1 VALTKLR
8 AALLLLVLLGST
20 ATAWAAPARSAL
32 AAANEHVAVANRAF
46 QAGRYDKAIEELRVA
61 YQLAPRAE
69 FLLSFAQ
76 VYRAA
81 GRTQEALEACHAYL
95 AMVPTGPMATTTR
108 QLVTLLEAERQRKE
122 ASAHEPAPAPPT
134 PPPAPAEPA
143 PAPPPPPPAAAA
155 AATLVAAPQPTD
167 DGGAHRRKV
176 ILGVTL
182 GAVGL
187 AVVGLTVGLAVGL
200 SGGRH
205 PSLGTLDFTP
215 P

>member
-1 VALTKLR
+1 MM
-8 AALLLLVLLGST
+8 VLSWT
-20 ATAWAAPARSAL
+20 AESAHAGPGRNRAL

-46 QAGRYDKAIEELRVA
+46 QARKYDKAIEELRVA

-95 AMVPTGPMATTTR
+95 AMVPSGPMATTTR
-108 QLVTLLEAERQRKE
+108 QLVKLLEAELAQKQ
-122 ASAHEPAPAPPT
+122 PAPSEPPPATTPPLSLAPPSATT
-134 PPPAPAEPA
+134 PPPAEALVA
-143 PAPPPPPPAAAA
+143 TTASPPADA
-155 AATLVAAPQPTD
+155 
-167 DGGAHRRKV
+167 GASHRRRV

-187 AVVGLTVGLAVGL
+187 AVAGLTVGLAVGL
-200 SGGRH
+200 TRDQRH
-205 PSLGTLDFTP
+205 PSLGTIDFTP